1 MTTNQ
6 PAALARTAASQLTLR
21 RFLAL
26 DAVVT
31 GTNALAYLAFS
42 GPLGRF
48 LGAGSG
54 LLLGLGAFLAV
65 YAGCVALLAARPR
78 PPALGVRAVVD
89 ANLAWAAVSFV
100 ALGLWL
106 TPTTAG
112 AVWTVLQALT
122 VAGFALLQYAALNG
136 SSPGVIARSG
146 SPR

>member
-1 MTTNQ
+1 MSTNQ
-6 PAALARTAASQLTLR
+6 LAVLARTAEPRLMLR

-31 GTNALAYLAFS
+31 GANAVAYLALP

-54 LLLGLGAFLAV
+54 LLLALGAFLAV
-65 YAGCVALLAARPR
+65 YAGCVALVAARSR
-78 PPALGVRAVVD
+78 PPALAVRAVVE
-89 ANLAWAAVSFV
+89 ANLAWAAVSLV

-122 VAGFALLQYAALNG
+122 VAGFALLQYASLRQRQET
-136 SSPGVIARSG
+136 SV
-146 SPR
+146 

>member
-1 MTTNQ
+1 MSTNQ
-6 PAALARTAASQLTLR
+6 LAVLARTAEPQLMLR

-31 GTNALAYLAFS
+31 GANAVAYLALS

-54 LLLGLGAFLAV
+54 LLLALGAFLAV
-65 YAGCVALLAARPR
+65 YAGFVALVAARPR
-78 PPALGVRAVVD
+78 PPALAVRAVVE
-89 ANLAWAAVSFV
+89 ANLAWAAVSLAV
-100 ALGLWL
+100 LGLWL

-122 VAGFALLQYAALNG
+122 VAGFALLQYASLRQRQET
-136 SSPGVIARSG
+136 SV
-146 SPR
+146 